1 MDHVIVVEGVTRTV
15 GETTLVRDVSFA
27 VGRGEALALIGPSG
41 SGKTTVLRLIAGLDV
56 PTAGRILIDGQIAS
70 EAGWACAPHLRGIGM
85 VFQKPSLWPHM
96 TVVQNV
102 AFGLGGQPRREV
114 ERRLEEVLHLTR
126 LVGLESRRPHHLSG
140 GEAQRAALAR
150 AIAPKPRILL
160 LDEPL
165 SGLDPELH
173 ANMIQLFLQVRRET
187 NATVVYVTHDHQEAA
202 AVTDRVLRLRRG
214 GVEFEGEW
222 RHEQMASVAL

>member
-1 MDHVIVVEGVTRTV
+1 VDHVIVVEGVTRTV

-150 AIAPKPRILL
+150 AISQASHSAAGRAAVGARSRAARQHDPTVPAGAAGDQRDGGIRDPR
-160 LDEPL
+160 PP
-165 SGLDPELH
+165 GGGGRHRPG
-173 ANMIQLFLQVRRET
+173 AAFATGRRRVRRGM
-187 NATVVYVTHDHQEAA
+187 AA
-202 AVTDRVLRLRRG
+202 
-214 GVEFEGEW
+214 
-222 RHEQMASVAL
+222 